1 MPYTFV
7 GFKPGDLVQGKLNPN
22 YHMPNRPY
30 FDTIEMKG
38 GGDAVSAA
46 RAVLQ
51 TGEYDFAWNMQ
62 VEDEILKRLE
72 ASGKGQ
78 VAYPPRWQ
86 HRAYPAQQHRSL
98 EGGRRRTV
106 EHQDRSTR
114 S

>member
-1 MPYTFV
+1 ME
-7 GFKPGDLVQGKLNPN
+7 
-22 YHMPNRPY
+22 NRPY

-72 ASGKGQ
+72 AGGKGH
-78 VAYPPRWQ
+78 VVITE
-86 HRAYPAQQHRSL
+86 PATSSISSSTTPTR
-98 EGGRRRTV
+98 GRRSTASGRASRPSI
-106 EHQDRSTR
+106 RS
-114 S
+114 

>member
-1 MPYTFV
+1 
-7 GFKPGDLVQGKLNPN
+7 
-22 YHMPNRPY
+22 
-30 FDTIEMKG
+30 MKG

-72 ASGKGQ
+72 ASGKGH
-78 VAYPPRWQ
+78 VVIFSRRQ

-98 EGGRRRTV
+98 DR
-106 EHQDRSTR
+106 RSTASGRASRR
-114 S
+114 SIRS

>member
-1 MPYTFV
+1 MK
-7 GFKPGDLVQGKLNPN
+7 GEINPD

-51 TGEYDFAWNMQ
+51 TGEYDFAWNLQ

-72 ASGKGQ
+72 AGGKGH
-78 VAYPPRWQ
+78 VEITAGRQ
-86 HRAYPAQQHRSL
+86 HRAYPAQLHRPVDR
-98 EGGRRRTV
+98 GRRRAL
-106 EHQDRSTR
+106 EHQDQASVPERPGGAPGA
-114 S
+114 

>member
-1 MPYTFV
+1 M
-7 GFKPGDLVQGKLNPN
+7 QGKLNPN

-72 ASGKGQ
+72 AGGKGQ
-78 VAYPPRWQ
+78 VAYPARRQ
-86 HRAYPAQQHRSL
+86 HRAYPAQ
-98 EGGRRRTV
+98 
-106 EHQDRSTR
+106 
-114 S
+114 